1 MLQKEKCVLGRQMG
15 DGAEEGSWFGKAEV
29 EVGPA
34 SVFIS
39 RDLGSKEARVDR
51 YYLGNQ
57 LTDREEMTD
66 G

>member
-1 MLQKEKCVLGRQMG
+1 MG